1 MEEATEKEDVE
12 LVVSSKKI
20 YADKKKPCP
29 WCNGMTLEEMVLA
42 YESVVYCTHCSYSDT
57 KTI

>member
-1 MEEATEKEDVE
+1 MDIVKEIEDIE
-12 LVVSSKKI
+12 LVVSSRKI

-29 WCNGMTLEEMVLA
+29 WCNSMTLEEMILA
-42 YESVVYCTHCSYSDT
+42 YESVVYCTHCSYSVT